1 MRKFVLVAAL
11 MFTVSFLGGCATIEG
26 WFGDSRPVVTSSANV
41 ADGVEAATVP
51 VASLPESVRKLIPEG
66 MDVVVINREDLVS
79 EDAAHIPLVG
89 EFDDTAIG
97 TAFDAG
103 MHIAKTFFPAL
114 AGWEA
119 LLALFFRRK
128 RQHYVG
134 AFKSLFPGDKNI
146 DLGGALSSVEAALG
160 MTHSSEGSEEVFE
173 AELEEAA

>member
-11 MFTVSFLGGCATIEG
+11 MFTVSFLGGCATLEG

-79 EDAAHIPLVG
+79 EDAPHIPLVG

-103 MHIAKTFFPAL
+103 MHIAKTFLSCFGGLGSFASTVFPQKASAL
-114 AGWEA
+114 C
-119 LLALFFRRK
+119 RC
-128 RQHYVG
+128 V
-134 AFKSLFPGDKNI
+134 
-146 DLGGALSSVEAALG
+146 
-160 MTHSSEGSEEVFE
+160 
-173 AELEEAA
+173 